1 MFSDILE
8 SLLYEKGITAS
19 KMLSDLGLNKSSVL
33 NWKTRGTI
41 PSGSVL
47 QKIADYFNVSVDYL
61 LGKTDQKEKSPSI
74 SDEDIKFALF
84 GGEGEITDEMWQAV
98 REYAQFIK
106 DKYGKK

>member
-74 SDEDIKFALF
+74 SDEDIKVALF
-84 GGEGEITDEMWQAV
+84 GGDSEITPEMWEDV
-98 REYAQFIK
+98 KKYVEFVK
-106 DKYGKK
+106 SKYGKG